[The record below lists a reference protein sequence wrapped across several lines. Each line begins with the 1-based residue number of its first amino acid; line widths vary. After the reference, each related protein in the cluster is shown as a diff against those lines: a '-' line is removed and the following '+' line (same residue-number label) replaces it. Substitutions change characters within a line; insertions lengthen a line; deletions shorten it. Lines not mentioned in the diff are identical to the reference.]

1 MYVAFL
7 RGINVSGKNKIEM
20 KSLKTMF
27 ESLDFTDV
35 NTYLNTG
42 NVIFRSE
49 TTVEESLIEEKIKT
63 TYDLE
68 IKVLIRSSEEVQ
80 TLVTSYDLDDG
91 PKNCY
96 ITMFKSAI
104 DMSIETCVLDVK
116 LDDDKY
122 TIQEKSLL
130 LFVPGGYGKSKLT
143 NNYFEKKTGLV
154 ATTRNLKTM
163 TKVSELL

>member
-20 KSLKTMF
+20 KSLQVMF
-27 ESLDFTDV
+27 ESLGFTDV

-42 NVIFRSE
+42 NVVFKSE
-49 TTVEESLIEEKIKT
+49 MIVEESLIEEKIKT

-68 IKVLIRSSEEVQ
+68 IKVLIRTSEEVKN
-80 TLVTSYDLDDG
+80 LVQSYDLDEG

-104 DMSIETCVLDVK
+104 DMSIETFVLKVK
-116 LDDDKY
+116 LDEDKY
-122 TIQEKSLL
+122 AIQEKSLF

-143 NNYFEKKTGLV
+143 NNYFEKKMSIG

-163 TKVSELL
+163 TKVSDLL